1 MRFFNPLPF
10 FRAANCETHQQPRRS
25 QWGVVATQTRSIQAP
40 VIAATNCNRFCALAA
55 RWNANVQTMVL
66 PRVALTA
73 EEVAAAVG
81 QQAMVFQELASALVE
96 IRQPVVL
103 GFPSA
108 QALRRFF
115 AARRERPWA
124 E

>member
-1 MRFFNPLPF
+1 MSVG
-10 FRAANCETHQQPRRS
+10 RS
-25 QWGVVATQTRSIQAP
+25 VATQTRSIQAP
-40 VIAATNCNRFCALAA
+40 VIGATNCNRFCGLAT
-55 RWNANVQTMVL
+55 RWNASVQTMVL

-103 GFPSA
+103 GFPSG

-115 AARRERPWA
+115 AARREQPLA